1 MSTKKDRRFARIQ
14 ELVHKMAEMAL
25 NALNKGVESFINL
38 DQDLAAHVVAEDEKM
53 DELDDQIESEIV
65 RAIARFQPVAADIR
79 QLSVHFKVITDLRR
93 IGRYGYDMALLTQR
107 MKDEQHFK
115 RLIKIPEMARIAD
128 RMTRTALEGLFDKK
142 TKSPLDTLMEE
153 DETVDAMMDELFRE
167 LVTYTSEDPSRFTVA
182 MYYLLAG
189 RYLERAEDHAVSI
202 GYYAHYMKT
211 GNRGLNYSGTS
222 KKKKK

>member
-1 MSTKKDRRFARIQ
+1 MGD
-14 ELVHKMAEMAL
+14 MAL
-25 NALNKGVESFINL
+25 SALNKGVESFINL
-38 DQDLAAHVVAEDEKM
+38 DQDLAVHVVAEDDKM
-53 DELDDQIESEIV
+53 DELDDHIESEIV

-107 MKDEQHFK
+107 MKDERHFK
-115 RLIKIPEMARIAD
+115 KLIKIPEMAKIAD
-128 RMTRTALEGLFDKK
+128 RMTRMALKALFDPQAQ
-142 TKSPLDTLMEE
+142 SPLDKLIEE
-153 DETVDAMMDELFRE
+153 DELVDAMMEELFRE
-167 LVTYTSEDPSRFTVA
+167 LVTYTSEDPGRFTVA

-211 GNRGLNYSGTS
+211 GDRGLNFGATI